1 VKIVY
6 SLSFF
11 LTISSTSDYVASS
24 PFFLVLE
31 RSQFIFEGYLNA
43 GTATKQWF
51 AIFSLL
57 QRLRQ
62 ACDHVSLT
70 IGKMTETSELKCED
84 ETVEPSLNG
93 DANNVVDDNVSDSTI
108 NCILDHIYTYLRSS
122 CLLPVPAKFTVEV
135 QNQRKWS

>member
-1 VKIVY
+1 
-6 SLSFF
+6 
-11 LTISSTSDYVASS
+11 
-24 PFFLVLE
+24 VLE

-93 DANNVVDDNVSDSTI
+93 DANNVVDDNVSDSRI